1 MFNLS
6 VDFLRF
12 VVAGAIL
19 AAAMATH
26 SLSPEHASS
35 VLASA
40 GLYEEPWR
48 CRCLA

>member
-12 VVAGAIL
+12 VVAGAIM
-19 AAAMATH
+19 AAAMTAH
-26 SLSPEHASS
+26 SLSPEQASS

-40 GLYEEPWR
+40 GLEPWR